1 MVRGSAGRDS
11 AEEAEWREDVA
22 ALLKSRKA
30 AQRELAVQVMRAW
43 NDPEVRQMLTEALAV
58 EKSGKLA
65 ALLKD
70 ILQLAPEEQAGSL
83 TPEEKVKELHKGGKK
98 RTLAWAYETPFSA
111 VHKKDGTEAE
121 ETYLQGILC
130 AMPPWE
136 PQGSAR
142 TPAWL
147 AEQLNQEE
155 LAVYVESFS
164 TNGWRA
170 ARRRRK
176 SGCFMPPSI
185 HGGSEIVEKLAHQ
198 IREWPQHARGA
209 IATEAVKALA

>member
-1 MVRGSAGRDS
+1 MVREALAGILQKKP
-11 AEEAEWREDVA
+11 EWREEVA

-98 RTLAWAYETPFSA
+98 RTLCL
-111 VHKKDGTEAE
+111 G
-121 ETYLQGILC
+121 L
-130 AMPPWE
+130 
-136 PQGSAR
+136 
-142 TPAWL
+142 
-147 AEQLNQEE
+147 
-155 LAVYVESFS
+155 
-164 TNGWRA
+164 
-170 ARRRRK
+170 
-176 SGCFMPPSI
+176 
-185 HGGSEIVEKLAHQ
+185 
-198 IREWPQHARGA
+198 
-209 IATEAVKALA
+209 